1 MQPNQPLTL
10 ADHRLLDL
18 VWPNQPLPS
27 GRLCQIAQEQL
38 GWKRTTPHRAQVTHR
53 GTFFKGRRR
62 TITTRATTAAVADMV
77 SKVWRKASMGK
88 PPFTGGKVEGS
99 GVGQWLWR

>member
-27 GRLCQIAQEQL
+27 GRLCQIAQML
-38 GWKRTTPHRAQVTHR
+38 DDYRHGH
-53 GTFFKGRRR
+53 
-62 TITTRATTAAVADMV
+62 
-77 SKVWRKASMGK
+77 
-88 PPFTGGKVEGS
+88 
-99 GVGQWLWR
+99 